1 MALFDAF
8 YHVYVAQPPVVQV
21 EWNIPTMQETGGS
34 HGVNPQPLPPHGQ
47 VSAALPHE
55 AMRLGLPA
63 TGSPLQPGTG
73 GAWASA
79 VQAFFAHGGGGGVG
93 KVLELYRIE
102 GES

>member
-1 MALFDAF
+1 MALVDFFNHA
-8 YHVYVAQPPVVQV
+8 YVAQPPTMQV
-21 EWNIPTMQETGGS
+21 EWTIPRLPTTGAS
-34 HGVNPQPLPPHGQ
+34 RGVNPQPLPPGGQ

-55 AMRLGLPA
+55 AMRLGLAA